1 MTSLGYNKKKK
12 PWRSLKPAAG
22 NKRIKRGRLRGY
34 LYLLACLEAAVLL
47 PRYGEAI
54 AGRAFSLI
62 SVDRESGEGNEPSEY
77 TLWEQGAGETKEQGI
92 LLDWKDGTVKLWQR
106 VERVIRQE
114 SD

>member
-12 PWRSLKPAAG
+12 PRRSLKPAAG

-34 LYLLACLEAAVLL
+34 LYLLVCLEAAILL
-47 PRYGEAI
+47 SRYGEAI
-54 AGRAFSLI
+54 AGQAFGLI
-62 SVDRESGEGNEPSEY
+62 SVDRESGEEKELSDY
-77 TLWEQGAGETKEQGI
+77 TLWEQKAGETKEQGI

-114 SD
+114 TD